1 MSRSPSPRRD
11 RGSDRG
17 RDREDSRGRR
27 DSPRREERDF
37 DPEKIQYGTCK
48 WFNNEKG
55 FGFITPD
62 DGGESI
68 FVHQS
73 QILARGFR
81 SLAEEE
87 KVEYKI
93 TQESDGR
100 FKAVDVTGPDG
111 AHCKGQP
118 RDDYGDRGGRGDRRG
133 GRDRDRGYGDRDR
146 GYGGD
151 RDRGSRGGRRE
162 YGGRREDRGRRDR
175 DY

>member
-1 MSRSPSPRRD
+1 MSRSPSPRRES
-11 RGSDRG
+11 GG
-17 RDREDSRGRR
+17 RDRDREASRER
-27 DSPRREERDF
+27 SPRREEKDF
-37 DPEKIQYGTCK
+37 DPDKIQYGTCK

-100 FKAVDVTGPDG
+100 YKAVEVTGPDG
-111 AHCKGQP
+111 ANCKGQP
-118 RDDYGDRGGRGDRRG
+118 RDDYGDRGGDRRG
-133 GRDRDRGYGDRDR
+133 GRDRRGGDRDR
-146 GYGGD
+146 GYGN
-151 RDRGSRGGRRE
+151 RDRGSRGGRDRDRD